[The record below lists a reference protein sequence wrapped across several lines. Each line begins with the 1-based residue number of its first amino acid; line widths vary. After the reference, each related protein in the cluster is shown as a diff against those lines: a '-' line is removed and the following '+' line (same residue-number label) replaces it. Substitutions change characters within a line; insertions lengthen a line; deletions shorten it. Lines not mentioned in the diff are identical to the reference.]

1 MTEEVI
7 KKVPAL
13 YLFVNNKLESLTPNR
28 ANLSIARAMAFFN
41 SVVEEQRKNEK
52 KESGALYRDS
62 MIEAFSNWASNFNNT
77 SVYVKYCS
85 AKTRDEIISSLI
97 VKDLVYVADTVEEDD
112 YNFTVENREVAQL
125 LIQNNDG
132 YSVIGEHKDGRVE
145 LTRPE
150 TIVGIAFVKNNNNV
164 ELKTILEENLV

>member
-1 MTEEVI
+1 M
-7 KKVPAL
+7 
-13 YLFVNNKLESLTPNR
+13 
-28 ANLSIARAMAFFN
+28 
-41 SVVEEQRKNEK
+41 
-52 KESGALYRDS
+52 
-62 MIEAFSNWASNFNNT
+62 
-77 SVYVKYCS
+77 
-85 AKTRDEIISSLI
+85 
-97 VKDLVYVADTVEEDD
+97 ADTVEEDD